1 MVSKGVIVGIVAV
14 VAVVGLAAAFM
25 MQAPSPTQTVAP
37 SPAPAAGV
45 TRIEITLEEERG
57 GRKWVPSTVTVKVGA
72 DVELTVENEDDET
85 AHQLVIPDLNVDTGK
100 IEPGKEVTVHF
111 KADKAGRFQFHDPI
125 PDEMVGD
132 EDVKHSQEKGIL
144 VVEP

>member
-1 MVSKGVIVGIVAV
+1 MVSKNLMIGIVA
-14 VAVVGLAAAFM
+14 AVVVIGIAAVFM
-25 MQAPSPTQTVAP
+25 VQTPAPSPQTAA
-37 SPAPAAGV
+37 PAPGAGM
-45 TRIEITLEEERG
+45 TKIKITLEEERG

-85 AHQLVIPDLNVDTGK
+85 VHQLVIPDLKVDTGK
-100 IEPGKEVTVHF
+100 IQPGKEVTVRF
-111 KADKAGRFQFHDPI
+111 KPDKAGRFQFSDPL
-125 PDEMVGD
+125 PDEKVGA